1 MSSPDLEEL
10 LGPSPDL
17 EELLGPSPD
26 LEELLA
32 PSPNKDLEELLGPS
46 PNIDFGNTPRLS
58 PHIKLL
64 LQKKRDDI
72 ITTPE
77 LNVLMA
83 AREKWH
89 RVNNRSRSPP
99 KTRKKSVSPKASNFF
114 GNYFKVSKHGTSAK
128 NNRSRSPPKT
138 RKKSVSPKASNFFG
152 NYFKVSKHGTS
163 AKAKKDKPKQ
173 FLRWTGSPYDP
184 YKLPESM
191 SANRVAQEQAQILLE
206 EYVEGIPPMRKV
218 AEAMQSGETEGK
230 LKILQNRLNNLRSGT
245 GKGIRRQRKSRRPYR
260 RPYRR
265 SSRRPYSRP
274 YRRSS
279 RRPYRRPYSRPYS
292 RPYRRR

>member
-1 MSSPDLEEL
+1 MSSPDLEKEL
-10 LGPSPDL
+10 G
-17 EELLGPSPD
+17 
-26 LEELLA
+26 
-32 PSPNKDLEELLGPS
+32 S

-64 LQKKRDDI
+64 LRKKRNNI

-77 LNVLMA
+77 LNDLMD
-83 AREKWH
+83 ARERWH
-89 RVNNRSRSPP
+89 RV
-99 KTRKKSVSPKASNFF
+99 
-114 GNYFKVSKHGTSAK
+114 

-173 FLRWTGSPYDP
+173 FLRWTGSPYDQ
-184 YKLPESM
+184 YKLPKSM
-191 SANRVAQEQAQILLE
+191 SANRVAQEQAQRRLE
-206 EYVEGIPPMRKV
+206 EYVEGIPAMRKV

-245 GKGIRRQRKSRRPYR
+245 GKGIRRQRKSRRSSRGPS
-260 RPYRR
+260 RR
-265 SSRRPYSRP
+265 SSRRSSRGP
-274 YRRSS
+274 SRRSS
-279 RRPYRRPYSRPYS
+279 RRSS
-292 RPYRRR
+292 RRR